1 MLQSDKDRSTWIDSY
16 YKPSLIRINDNDS
29 SDFFNVKEQEGS
41 FVHVLELLDEQSGE
55 TDELE
60 TVVS

>member
-41 FVHVLELLDEQSGE
+41 FVHVLELLDEESG
-55 TDELE
+55 
-60 TVVS
+60 